1 MKFSVS
7 RKRRLFGREV
17 QFSDYSYSNNKELY
31 TEVTP
36 VTAGATSQENIL
48 EIKRLELEQ
57 GTQVREG
64 ERGKKREKASFVL
77 KEIKHS
83 N

>member
-1 MKFSVS
+1 MKFNVS
-7 RKRRLFGREV
+7 RKRRLFGREI
-17 QFSDYSYSNNKELY
+17 QFSDYSYINNKELY

-36 VTAGATSQENIL
+36 VSAGASSQENIV

-57 GTQVREG
+57 GTQVSKGGEG
-64 ERGKKREKASFVL
+64 RKREEENVFK
-77 KEIKHS
+77 